1 MYSKFSIQIATFAKS
16 TRFSAQAETPQAE
29 PGQKS
34 AYKENNDKAIN
45 NGKLNRI
52 KGEPHT

>member
-1 MYSKFSIQIATFAKS
+1 MAKNCPI

-34 AYKENNDKAIN
+34 AYKEKNSEAIN
-45 NGKLNRI
+45 NEKLNRI

>member
-1 MYSKFSIQIATFAKS
+1 MTKSKSKS
-16 TRFSAQAETPQAE
+16 KSTSTTRFSAQAETPQAE

-34 AYKENNDKAIN
+34 AYKENNDEAISN
-45 NGKLNRI
+45 EKLNRI

>member
-1 MYSKFSIQIATFAKS
+1 MVLGILIWGIIQGTQ
-16 TRFSAQAETPQAE
+16 FSAQAETPQAE
-29 PGQKS
+29 PMQKS
-34 AYKENNDKAIN
+34 TYKENNDKAIN